1 MTDKIMERESLLR
14 WIFTV
19 VLGVSAYLF
28 WFLGYPFAMGYQ
40 EQFQLFLFD
49 YAYLAERVAV
59 PGGVGTYVAEYLT
72 QFYNSPA
79 IGALVIAV
87 VYVLIQRMV
96 WMLAKRNLHEGDN
109 PWWAYM
115 LSFVPSL
122 MIWWQMGDESTMLA
136 FPVSL
141 VLTLAAMLLL
151 PRGRIPA
158 VCFAVVAVP
167 VVYWIAGPLVFVL
180 AIYAG
185 VKIGEGAKTR
195 LSATGLIGLS
205 AVYALAWLLLSAL
218 FVPYPVYRLFAGI
231 FYYRFI
237 EAIPYI
243 LIIISVIALLLTI
256 FRIHLPI
263 KNPKILL
270 PLSAVALAGVA
281 AVMIPRAY
289 DEKKYDLME
298 YDWLVRQQRWNDVIA
313 KSERKQPS
321 LPMSVCA
328 TNLALGMTGQLGD
341 RCFDFFQN
349 GAEGLLPEFE
359 RNFSTTL
366 LTGDV
371 YFLLGLVNTSQR
383 YAFEAMESLP
393 NYNKSGRAI
402 KRLAETNLINGQY
415 AVARKYLT
423 MLQKTIF
430 YRGWAERRLEMID
443 NPRLIDENNV
453 YGYLR
458 KVRLKDDF
466 LFSDKELDK
475 MFGQL
480 LMRNKDNMMAMQYL
494 LVYPLLNRD
503 FPTFMG
509 YYGYVQ
515 TLKNYTPRACV
526 EAVALAYAQQRKLPQ
541 AEIQRYQMSST
552 WKYLMGEWKLGN

>member
-1 MTDKIMERESLLR
+1 MPDKIKNTDAIVR
-14 WIFTV
+14 WALTI

-28 WFLGYPFAMGYQ
+28 WLLGYPHAMGYQ

-49 YAYLAERVAV
+49 YSYFAERIVV
-59 PGGVGTYVAEYLT
+59 PGGLGTYVAEFLT
-72 QFYNSPA
+72 QFYNGPA
-79 IGALVIAV
+79 IGALVIAL
-87 VYVLIQRMV
+87 VYVLMQRMT
-96 WMLAKRNLHEGDN
+96 WMLAKRNLRDGDN
-109 PWWAYM
+109 TWLAYIA
-115 LSFVPSL
+115 SFVPSL

-136 FPVSL
+136 YPVSL
-141 VLTLAAMLLL
+141 AFMLVSMLML
-151 PRGRIPA
+151 PRGKVGRIGYT
-158 VCFAVVAVP
+158 VVALP
-167 VVYWIAGPLVFVL
+167 LMYWIAGPLVLLLGV
-180 AIYAG
+180 YAG
-185 VKIGEGAKTR
+185 VAFAKDSERR
-195 LSATGLIGLS
+195 LSGLFAL
-205 AVYALAWLLLSAL
+205 AACVVYAVACVLVSAL
-218 FVPYPVYRLFAGI
+218 IVPYPLERLFAGI

-237 EAIPYI
+237 EI
-243 LIIISVIALLLTI
+243 LSYMLAVIAIVVLLLSTI
-256 FRIHLPI
+256 RITA
-263 KNPKILL
+263 KVKKPKVVWGIAGA
-270 PLSAVALAGVA
+270 AVACLA
-281 AVMIPRAY
+281 AVFIPKAY
-289 DEKKYDLME
+289 DEQKYDLVE
-298 YDWLVRQQRWNDVIA
+298 YDWLVRQQRWNDIIA

-328 TNLALGMTGQLGD
+328 TNLALGMTGQMGD

-458 KVRLKDDF
+458 KVRLADDF

-475 MFGQL
+475 MLGQL

-515 TLKNYTPRACV
+515 SLKNYTPRACV
-526 EAVALAYAQQRKLPQ
+526 EAVALAYAQQNKLPQ
-541 AEIQRYQMSST
+541 TEIQRYQMSNT
-552 WKYLMGEWKLGN
+552 WKYLLGN

>member
-1 MTDKIMERESLLR
+1 MPDKIKNTDAVVR
-14 WIFTV
+14 WALTI

-28 WFLGYPFAMGYQ
+28 WFLGYPHAMGYQ

-49 YAYLAERVAV
+49 YSYFAERIVV
-59 PGGVGTYVAEYLT
+59 PGGLGTYVAEFLT
-72 QFYNSPA
+72 QFYNGPA
-79 IGALVIAV
+79 IGALVIAL
-87 VYVLIQRMV
+87 VYVLMQRMT
-96 WMLAKRNLHEGDN
+96 WMLAKRNLRDGDN
-109 PWWAYM
+109 TWLAYIA
-115 LSFVPSL
+115 SFVPSL

-136 FPVSL
+136 YPVSFAFM
-141 VLTLAAMLLL
+141 LASMLLL
-151 PRGRIPA
+151 PRGKVGRI
-158 VCFAVVAVP
+158 CYTVVALP
-167 VVYWIAGPLVFVL
+167 LMYWIAGPLVLLLGV
-180 AIYAG
+180 YAG
-185 VKIGEGAKTR
+185 VAFAKDSERR
-195 LSATGLIGLS
+195 LSGLFAL
-205 AVYALAWLLLSAL
+205 AACVVYAVACILVSAL
-218 FVPYPVYRLFAGI
+218 IVPYPLERLFAGI

-237 EAIPYI
+237 EI
-243 LIIISVIALLLTI
+243 LSYMLAVIAIVVVLLSTI
-256 FRIHLPI
+256 RITA
-263 KNPKILL
+263 KVKKPKVVWGIAGA
-270 PLSAVALAGVA
+270 AVACLA
-281 AVMIPRAY
+281 AVFIPKAY
-289 DEKKYDLME
+289 DEQKYDLVE
-298 YDWLVRQQRWNDVIA
+298 YDWLVRQQRWNDIIA

-366 LTGDV
+366 LTGEA
-371 YFLLGLVNTSQR
+371 YFMLGLVNTSQR

-458 KVRLKDDF
+458 KVRLTDDF

-475 MFGQL
+475 MLGQL

-515 TLKNYTPRACV
+515 SLKNYTPRACV
-526 EAVALAYAQQRKLPQ
+526 EAVALAYAQQNKLPQ
-541 AEIQRYQMSST
+541 TEIQRYRLSNT
-552 WKYLMGEWKLGN
+552 WKYLLGN

>member
-1 MTDKIMERESLLR
+1 MPDKIKNTDAVVR
-14 WIFTV
+14 WALTI

-28 WFLGYPFAMGYQ
+28 WFLGFPHAMGYQ

-49 YAYLAERVAV
+49 YSYFAERIVV
-59 PGGVGTYVAEYLT
+59 PGGLGTYVAEFLT
-72 QFYNSPA
+72 QFYNGPA
-79 IGALVIAV
+79 IGALVIAL
-87 VYVLIQRMV
+87 VYVLMQRMI
-96 WMLAKRNLHEGDN
+96 WLLAKRNLRDGDN
-109 PWWAYM
+109 TWLAYIA
-115 LSFVPSL
+115 SFVPSL

-136 FPVSL
+136 YPVSL

-151 PRGRIPA
+151 PRGKVGRI
-158 VCFAVVAVP
+158 CYTVVALP
-167 VVYWIAGPLVFVL
+167 LMYWIAGPLVLLLGV
-180 AIYAG
+180 YAG
-185 VKIGEGAKTR
+185 VAFAKDSERR
-195 LSATGLIGLS
+195 LSGLFAL
-205 AVYALAWLLLSAL
+205 AACVVYAVACILVSAL
-218 FVPYPVYRLFAGI
+218 IVPYPLERLFAGI

-237 EAIPYI
+237 EI
-243 LIIISVIALLLTI
+243 LSYMLAVIAIVVVLLSTI
-256 FRIHLPI
+256 RITAKVKKPNVVWGI
-263 KNPKILL
+263 AGA
-270 PLSAVALAGVA
+270 AVACLA
-281 AVMIPRAY
+281 AVFIPKAY
-289 DEKKYDLME
+289 DEQKYDLVE
-298 YDWLVRQQRWNDVIA
+298 YDWLVRQQRWNDIIA

-366 LTGDV
+366 LTGEA
-371 YFLLGLVNTSQR
+371 YFMLGLVNTSQR

-458 KVRLKDDF
+458 KVRLADDF

-475 MFGQL
+475 MLGQL

-515 TLKNYTPRACV
+515 SLKNYTPRACV
-526 EAVALAYAQQRKLPQ
+526 EAVALAYAQQNKLPPV
-541 AEIQRYQMSST
+541 EIQRYQMSNT
-552 WKYLMGEWKLGN
+552 WKYLLGN

>member
-1 MTDKIMERESLLR
+1 MPDKIKNTDAVVR
-14 WIFTV
+14 WALTI

-28 WFLGYPFAMGYQ
+28 WFLGYPHAMGYQ

-49 YAYLAERVAV
+49 YSYFAERIVV
-59 PGGVGTYVAEYLT
+59 PGGLGTYVAEFLT
-72 QFYNSPA
+72 QFYNGPA

-87 VYVLIQRMV
+87 VYVLIQRMI
-96 WMLAKRNLHEGDN
+96 WLLAKRNLRDGDN
-109 PWWAYM
+109 TWLAYIA
-115 LSFVPSL
+115 SFVPSL

-136 FPVSL
+136 YPVSL
-141 VLTLAAMLLL
+141 AFMLVSMLML
-151 PRGRIPA
+151 PRGKVGRI
-158 VCFAVVAVP
+158 CYTVVALP
-167 VVYWIAGPLVFVL
+167 LMYWIAGPLVLLLGV
-180 AIYAG
+180 YAG
-185 VKIGEGAKTR
+185 VAFAKDSERR
-195 LSATGLIGLS
+195 LSGLFAL
-205 AVYALAWLLLSAL
+205 AACVVYAVACILVSAL
-218 FVPYPVYRLFAGI
+218 IVPYPLERLFAGI

-237 EAIPYI
+237 EI
-243 LIIISVIALLLTI
+243 LSYMLAVIAIVVVLLSTI
-256 FRIHLPI
+256 RITA
-263 KNPKILL
+263 KVKKPKVVWGIAGA
-270 PLSAVALAGVA
+270 AVACLA
-281 AVMIPRAY
+281 AVFIPKAY
-289 DEKKYDLME
+289 DEQKYDLVE
-298 YDWLVRQQRWNDVIA
+298 YDWLVRQQRWNDIIA

-366 LTGDV
+366 LTGEA
-371 YFLLGLVNTSQR
+371 YFMLGLVNTSQR

-458 KVRLKDDF
+458 KVRIEDDF

-475 MFGQL
+475 MLGQL
-480 LMRNKDNMMAMQYL
+480 LMRNKENMMAMQYL

-515 TLKNYTPRACV
+515 SLKNYTPRACV
-526 EAVALAYAQQRKLPQ
+526 EAVALAYTQQNKLPP
-541 AEIQRYQMSST
+541 AEIQRYQMSNT
-552 WKYLMGEWKLGN
+552 WKYLLGN

>member
-1 MTDKIMERESLLR
+1 MPDKKTINDAVVR
-14 WIFTV
+14 WALTI

-28 WFLGYPFAMGYQ
+28 WSIGYPHAMGYQ

-49 YAYLAERVAV
+49 YSYFAERIAV
-59 PGGVGTYVAEYLT
+59 PGGLGTYVAEFLT
-72 QFYNSPA
+72 QFYNGPA

-87 VYVLIQRMV
+87 VYVLIQRMT
-96 WMLAKRNLHEGDN
+96 WLIAKRNLRDGDN
-109 PWWAYM
+109 GWWAYI
-115 LSFVPSL
+115 LSFVPSF

-136 FPVSL
+136 YTVSL
-141 VLTLAAMLLL
+141 ALVLAVMLLL
-151 PRGRIPA
+151 PRSRIPA
-158 VCFAVVAVP
+158 VCYTVIAMP
-167 VVYWIAGPLVFVL
+167 LLYWFVGPLVFVF

-185 VKIGEGAKTR
+185 VRIAKGSRIR
-195 LSATGLIGLS
+195 LTSISLVVLA
-205 AVYALAWLLLSAL
+205 AVYALAWVLLSAL
-218 FVPYPVYRLFAGI
+218 FVPYPLNRLFAGI
-231 FYYRFI
+231 FYYRFV
-237 EAIPYI
+237 EVIPYS
-243 LIIISVIALLLTI
+243 LIVIAVITLLLTI
-256 FRIHLPI
+256 IRIHLPI
-263 KNPKILL
+263 KNTKILM
-270 PLSAVALAGVA
+270 PLSAIVVAGVA
-281 AVMIPRAY
+281 VVMIPKAY
-289 DEKKYDLME
+289 DELKYDLVE

-313 KSERKQPS
+313 KSERKQPT

-383 YAFEAMESLP
+383 YAFEAMESVP
-393 NYNKSGRAI
+393 NYNKSARAI

-415 AVARKYLT
+415 KVARKYLT
-423 MLQKTIF
+423 MLQKTIY
-430 YRGWAERRLEMID
+430 YRNWAERRLEMID

-458 KVRLKDDF
+458 KVRLEDDF

-475 MFGQL
+475 MLGQL
-480 LMRNKDNMMAMQYL
+480 LMRNKENMMAMQYL

-503 FPTFMG
+503 MPTFME
-509 YYGYVQ
+509 YFSYVQ
-515 TLKNYTPRACV
+515 TLKKYTPRACV
-526 EAVALAYAQQRKLPQ
+526 EAVALAYAQQNKLPQ
-541 AEIQRYQMSST
+541 KEIQRYQMSNT
-552 WKYLMGEWKLGN
+552 WKYLLGN